1 MAMEQGYETKSNE
14 KTIEVLNGYLR
25 GELAAVET
33 YRQALDK
40 IDDGFLQASLHE
52 LSLSHQQRVSL
63 LRGRITQ
70 LGGEAAQGSGAWGGF
85 AKVVEGGAKVFGVK
99 AALAAL
105 EEGEDHGLRMYRDDL
120 DDLDASV
127 QAFVLNE
134 LLPEQQRSHDEMSNL
149 KHSVH

>member
-1 MAMEQGYETKSNE
+1 MAIEQNYETKSAD
-14 KTIEVLNGYLR
+14 KAIDVLNSYLR
-25 GELAAVET
+25 GELSAVET
-33 YRQALDK
+33 YRQALDR
-40 IDDGFLQASLHE
+40 IDDPFLQASLHE
-52 LSLSHQQRVSL
+52 LSLSHAQRVSL
-63 LRGRITQ
+63 LRSRISL
-70 LGGEAAQGSGAWGGF
+70 LGGEPEQSSGAWGGF
-85 AKVVEGGAKVFGVK
+85 AKVIEGGAKVFGVK

-120 DDLDASV
+120 DELDASM